1 MPATSPRSVA
11 PWQPRSRL
19 ATSYPTAATYFVGTL
34 NAQGHKLQVLQV
46 APAVYD
52 GFYPGAQEIR
62 EMFQYF
68 AEHTYFG
75 PEHERYIAA
84 ANALVPGGFT
94 NFADWARAHM
104 KAV

>member
-1 MPATSPRSVA
+1 
-11 PWQPRSRL
+11 
-19 ATSYPTAATYFVGTL
+19 
-34 NAQGHKLQVLQV
+34 
-46 APAVYD
+46 
-52 GFYPGAQEIR
+52 
-62 EMFQYF
+62 MFQYF
-68 AEHTYFG
+68 AEQTYFG

>member
-1 MPATSPRSVA
+1 M
-11 PWQPRSRL
+11 
-19 ATSYPTAATYFVGTL
+19 
-34 NAQGHKLQVLQV
+34 
-46 APAVYD
+46 
-52 GFYPGAQEIR
+52 R

-75 PEHERYIAA
+75 PEHERYIAE